1 MWDKKRNKTVTVNA
15 LETEDN
21 MVTMDT
27 MDTMGMTA
35 LEDEEDTESNKE
47 NRARGETFVF
57 MVSSLNDEQ
66 TKQVEEALAKLGGRM
81 TNVSN
86 FDPQATHMITGR
98 VARSEK
104 ILCSVASGRWVLHPS
119 YIAESLAQGRWLEEE
134 RFEWGNEL
142 NGFLKEQLK
151 VAAKEGKEN
160 TEVKLAAAARRW
172 RLQGAGGEAFSG
184 WKVPCHSKF
193 QFSIDH
199 R

>member
-1 MWDKKRNKTVTVNA
+1 MSGTAPAAAGDMASMTS
-15 LETEDN
+15 N
-21 MVTMDT
+21 MATLQ
-27 MDTMGMTA
+27 DTMGMTA
-35 LEDEEDTESNKE
+35 LEDEVDAESNKE
-47 NRARGETFVF
+47 NRARGMTVVF
-57 MVSSLNDEQ
+57 MTGRLDDEQ
-66 TKQVEEALAKLGGRM
+66 IEQFEEALVKLGGRM
-81 TNVSN
+81 RRDIGKH
-86 FDPQATHMITGR
+86 FDPQATHMVTGT
-98 VARSEK
+98 VTRSEK

-193 QFSIDH
+193 QFSIDD